1 MSEYTQYEPTEK
13 SWATVK
19 NAFSYA
25 WKNKKLV
32 WKLILFYGPFLLLAL
47 LLNAVAQVTSMEQ
60 YAHWAFFGLI
70 AALGDFILSVFVPIF
85 VAVTWHRIV
94 INGPEEVKF
103 SNPLAP
109 KKRDWKFLGFWLLI
123 GFIAFVFMSVLI
135 GGGTFLAV
143 TFYAVAPAVSL
154 LVVLLGIT
162 LFVYGVYAAS
172 RFSLVLPSVATDHN
186 YPIKTIWRMSK
197 GLIMKL
203 WGAGFLSMLVMIP
216 LTILFVAFPA
226 IIAFL
231 ISAVAGG
238 KAMFAILGVL
248 VLAPIFIFMQV
259 FFSVIG
265 ITLLSNYFMVAKQRL
280 NA

>member
-1 MSEYTQYEPTEK
+1 MSEYEVYEPTEK

-25 WKNKKLV
+25 WKNKGLV
-32 WKLILFYGPFLLLAL
+32 WKLILFYGPFLLLAF

-109 KKRDWKFLGFWLLI
+109 KRRDWKFLGFWFLI
-123 GFIAFVFMSVLI
+123 GFIALIFMSALA
-135 GGGTFLAV
+135 GGAAFLAV
-143 TFYAVAPAVSL
+143 MLYSTIPAVSL
-154 LVVLLGIT
+154 LVVLFGIA
-162 LFVYGVYAAS
+162 LFVYGMYAATRVS
-172 RFSLVLPSVATDHN
+172 FIFPSIATDHN

-197 GLIMKL
+197 GLVMKL

-226 IIAFL
+226 VLAFL
-231 ISAVAGG
+231 ISIVAGG

-248 VLAPIFIFMQV
+248 ILAPIFIFIQV

-265 ITLLSNYFMVAKQRL
+265 ITLLSNYFMIAKQKFEV
-280 NA
+280 

>member
-1 MSEYTQYEPTEK
+1 MSEYAAYEPTEK

-25 WKNKKLV
+25 WKNKRLV

-70 AALGDFILSVFVPIF
+70 AALGDFILSIFVPIF
-85 VAVTWHRIV
+85 VAVTWHRVV
-94 INGPEEVKF
+94 INGPEETKF

-123 GFIAFVFMSVLI
+123 GFIALVFMSLLI
-135 GGGTFLAV
+135 GGASFLAV
-143 TFYAVAPAVSL
+143 KLYAIVPAVSL
-154 LVVLLGIT
+154 LAVLLGIA
-162 LFVYGVYAAS
+162 LFVYSVYAATRVS
-172 RFSLVLPSVATDHN
+172 FIFPSVATDHN
-186 YPIKTIWRMSK
+186 YPIKTIWKMSK
-197 GLIMKL
+197 GLVMKL

-238 KAMFAILGVL
+238 KAMFAILGVF